1 MNTVYNASAG
11 TGKTYQVTKYYIDQV
26 IKNKTDPRDILL
38 ITFTD
43 NAATELKTRIIS
55 SLNRDSLKQNNL
67 NNDDIHRTQALIDSA
82 LITTIHGFCTT
93 ILKENAIEAGLSPAF
108 NIISDEKQEE
118 LLNNIAHT
126 QLINCLN
133 NDVLFKEF
141 CSGKNINTQ
150 SKFGNSV
157 QQNAISI
164 IKRSGSFGF
173 NLENADKLL
182 EPAIEP
188 KEITAFHRI
197 IESLNELHKLTP
209 KQIEI
214 KKQLEELL
222 NRANTTDKLIE
233 LIESEDFK
241 PTKHSKGPIILLV
254 DLIKECKQRIEY
266 IENRPLALAFTKYVI
281 EVYKEYNEFKF
292 RNDFLDFDDL
302 QIRALDLI
310 NKKPECAIFKE
321 IIVDEVQDTSHL
333 QANIILKIW
342 NKKNNLI
349 ICGDHKQ
356 SIYSWR
362 GADPEVMPKLEKKIC
377 EDEGKIEHLQTSWR
391 SKNAILE
398 PINEIF
404 NPIFTNYKNE
414 SLKNNE
420 LFKDADE
427 NYGIECLLPDSE
439 KENKSINNKQK
450 IVKEMEALAKRINL
464 LVHGSSEWKPKFRY
478 KDGFKKTNE
487 NNKYQYKDVLI
498 LLRTTKNLSILEEA
512 LNNQMVPYV
521 IEGKGSGLFN
531 TTPAR
536 DISLLL
542 NALCDP
548 KDTISLIGLLRSPIA
563 GISDQTILEKLL
575 PLKIKTTQEI
585 LNKFPEVSNLI
596 AQSRLQM
603 STNLTSEIIRNWIK
617 LSGYDVVLSNSTKS
631 NKQNANLRKLID
643 WIREQERGPQNNTA
657 SIARLMKKYILNPPK
672 IAEATITDPEQN
684 SVRIMTVHTSKGLTK
699 RVVCIPELSFRN
711 KADSDFAQISLI
723 NKKPQLSISVNKLD
737 RSTLKSPNFNQI
749 RKKVKDVQQIESNNL
764 FYVAMT
770 RARDLVILSSS
781 SDINSKS
788 KSWDSHIDEFLNNS
802 IMIRKFSSLN
812 EINKSNE
819 KIFSS
824 PSPYSFYKAHLK
836 TNNLKLKNDLK
847 RCRTTSLVKDS
858 TKNKIDNLK
867 SETYNISPEMGT
879 CGHLILEEASYQE
892 WNVKQ
897 KRVIDLYRSYK
908 LSEEQQ
914 KYLDLSLP
922 KAIKCIKEETSSSD
936 KLISEYPFLIKKD
949 SLLIDGTIDLISLE
963 ENKINIYDYKF
974 SEASDSEIKERYKK
988 QLKIY
993 QYAAKKIFPNF
1004 NTINSYILL
1013 ISKNNTQ
1020 IIKI

>member
-1 MNTVYNASAG
+1 M
-11 TGKTYQVTKYYIDQV
+11 
-26 IKNKTDPRDILL
+26 
-38 ITFTD
+38 
-43 NAATELKTRIIS
+43 
-55 SLNRDSLKQNNL
+55 
-67 NNDDIHRTQALIDSA
+67 
-82 LITTIHGFCTT
+82 
-93 ILKENAIEAGLSPAF
+93 
-108 NIISDEKQEE
+108 
-118 LLNNIAHT
+118 
-126 QLINCLN
+126 
-133 NDVLFKEF
+133 FKEF

-164 IKRSGSFGF
+164 IKKSGSFGF

-222 NRANTTDKLIE
+222 NRANTTDKLIR

-420 LFKDADE
+420 LFKDANE
-427 NYGIECLLPDSE
+427 NYGIECLLPDPE
-439 KENKSINNKQK
+439 KENKSITNKQK

-512 LNNQMVPYV
+512 LDKQMVPYV

-542 NALCDP
+542 NTLCDP
-548 KDTISLIGLLRSPIA
+548 KDTISLIGLLRSPFSRYIR
-563 GISDQTILEKLL
+563 SNNCR
-575 PLKIKTTQEI
+575 KTTSI
-585 LNKFPEVSNLI
+585 KDKKH
-596 AQSRLQM
+596 SR
-603 STNLTSEIIRNWIK
+603 N
-617 LSGYDVVLSNSTKS
+617 
-631 NKQNANLRKLID
+631 
-643 WIREQERGPQNNTA
+643 
-657 SIARLMKKYILNPPK
+657 
-672 IAEATITDPEQN
+672 
-684 SVRIMTVHTSKGLTK
+684 
-699 RVVCIPELSFRN
+699 
-711 KADSDFAQISLI
+711 
-723 NKKPQLSISVNKLD
+723 
-737 RSTLKSPNFNQI
+737 
-749 RKKVKDVQQIESNNL
+749 IE
-764 FYVAMT
+764 
-770 RARDLVILSSS
+770 
-781 SDINSKS
+781 
-788 KSWDSHIDEFLNNS
+788 
-802 IMIRKFSSLN
+802 
-812 EINKSNE
+812 
-819 KIFSS
+819 
-824 PSPYSFYKAHLK
+824 
-836 TNNLKLKNDLK
+836 
-847 RCRTTSLVKDS
+847 
-858 TKNKIDNLK
+858 
-867 SETYNISPEMGT
+867 
-879 CGHLILEEASYQE
+879 
-892 WNVKQ
+892 
-897 KRVIDLYRSYK
+897 
-908 LSEEQQ
+908 
-914 KYLDLSLP
+914 
-922 KAIKCIKEETSSSD
+922 
-936 KLISEYPFLIKKD
+936 
-949 SLLIDGTIDLISLE
+949 
-963 ENKINIYDYKF
+963 
-974 SEASDSEIKERYKK
+974 
-988 QLKIY
+988 
-993 QYAAKKIFPNF
+993 
-1004 NTINSYILL
+1004 
-1013 ISKNNTQ
+1013 
-1020 IIKI
+1020 

>member
-11 TGKTYQVTKYYIDQV
+11 TGKTYQVTKYYINKV

-55 SLNRDSLKQNNL
+55 SINCDLLKQNNL

-108 NIISDEKQEE
+108 TIINEEKQEE

-126 QLINCLN
+126 QLINCLK

-141 CSGKNINTQ
+141 CIGKNINTK
-150 SKFGNSV
+150 SKFGNSI

-173 NLENADKLL
+173 YLENADKLL

-188 KEITAFHRI
+188 KGISAFHEI
-197 IESLNELHKLTP
+197 IESLNELPKLTTIR
-209 KQIEI
+209 KEI
-214 KKQLEELL
+214 KIQLEELL
-222 NRANTTDKLIE
+222 NRANTTHKLIR
-233 LIESEDFK
+233 LIESENFK
-241 PTKHSKGPIILLV
+241 PDKSSRGPITHLV
-254 DLIKECKQRIEY
+254 DLINECKQRIEY
-266 IENRPLALAFTKYVI
+266 IENRPLVLAFTKYVI

-292 RNDFLDFDDL
+292 RNDILDFDDL
-302 QIRALDLI
+302 QIRALALI

-321 IIVDEVQDTSHL
+321 IIIDEVQDTSYL

-362 GADPEVMPKLEKKIC
+362 GADPSVMPKLEKEIR
-377 EDEGKIEHLQTSWR
+377 EHEGKIEQLQTSWR
-391 SKNAILE
+391 SKSAIIE
-398 PINEIF
+398 TINEIF
-404 NPIFTNYKNE
+404 DPIFTNYKNE

-420 LFKDADE
+420 LFKEVDE
-427 NYGIECLLPDSE
+427 NYGIECLIPDSE
-439 KENKSINNKQK
+439 KENKSINKKQK
-450 IVKEMEALAKRINL
+450 VVKEMEALAKRINL

-478 KDGFKKTNE
+478 QDGFKKTNE
-487 NNKYQYKDVLI
+487 NNNYQYKDVLI
-498 LLRTTKNLSILEEA
+498 LLRTTKNLSILEES
-512 LNNQMVPYV
+512 LRNQMVPYV
-521 IEGKGSGLFN
+521 MEIKGSGLFN

-536 DISLLL
+536 DMSLLL
-542 NALCDP
+542 NTLCDP
-548 KDTISLIGLLRSPIA
+548 KDTISLIGLLRSPFV
-563 GISDQTILEKLL
+563 GISDQKIVEKLL

-596 AQSRLQM
+596 AQSRLEM
-603 STNLTSEIIRNWIK
+603 STNLTSDIIRNWIK
-617 LSGYDVVLSNSTKS
+617 LSGYDAVLSNSTKS

-643 WIREQERGPQNNTA
+643 WIREHERGPQNSTA
-657 SIARLMKKYILNPPK
+657 SIARVMKKYIINPPK
-672 IAEATITDPEQN
+672 IPEAIVTDPEQN
-684 SVRIMTVHTSKGLTK
+684 SVRIMTVHTAKGLTE
-699 RVVCIPELSFRN
+699 RVVCIPELSSGI
-711 KADSDFAQISLI
+711 KADSDFAQISLN
-723 NKKPQLSISVNKLD
+723 NKNPQLSISVKKLD
-737 RSTLKSPNFNQI
+737 SSKLESPNFNQI
-749 RKKVKDVQQIESNNL
+749 REKVKDVQQIESNNL

-781 SDINSKS
+781 IDNNPKSNS
-788 KSWDSHIDEFLNNS
+788 WYSHVECFLNNS

-847 RCRTTSLVKDS
+847 RCRTTSLVKDNA
-858 TKNKIDNLK
+858 KNKIDNLK
-867 SETYNISPEMGT
+867 SETFNISPEMGT

-908 LSEEQQ
+908 LSEQQQ

-922 KAIKCIKEETSSSD
+922 KAIKCIKEETSSSY

-963 ENKINIYDYKF
+963 ENKVNIYDYKF